1 MTALRLRDREL
12 TLDRPLIVGILN
24 VTPDSFSDGGRFL
37 DPGDAIEHALVLA
50 AQGADIVDVG
60 GESTRPGAQPVDPRD
75 EIRRV
80 IPVIAA
86 AVGHGV
92 LISVDT
98 RHPDVAR
105 EALAVG
111 AHMINDVS
119 GLRDPAM
126 RRVAA
131 EYDVPT
137 VVMHMPVDDPATMQR
152 HAVYDD
158 VVAQVVDFLA
168 ASAETARRD
177 GISQIIVDPGLGF
190 GKTTAQNV
198 EIIRHLDRV
207 VDLGYP
213 VLIGA
218 SRKRMIGELAGIAE
232 PRNRDAGSLA
242 VHLKAISNG
251 ARLVR
256 THDVAG
262 HKQALD
268 VWNTFGT

>member
-12 TLDRPLIVGILN
+12 TVDRPLIVGILN

-37 DPGDAIEHALVLA
+37 DPADAIEHALTLA
-50 AQGADIVDVG
+50 TQGADIVDVG

-86 AVGHGV
+86 AVGRGL

-137 VVMHMPVDDPATMQR
+137 VVMHMPVDDPRRMQR

-158 VVAQVVDFLA
+158 VVSQVVDFLA

-190 GKTTAQNV
+190 GKTTAHNV

-218 SRKRMIGELAGIAE
+218 SRKRMIGELAAIAE
-232 PRNRDAGSLA
+232 PRDRDAGSLA
-242 VHLKAISNG
+242 AHLKAISNG

-268 VWNTFGT
+268 VWNAFET